1 MGLFSGIFKSVASGV
16 SFLGAYREAGGQSY
30 YGGGWALERF
40 NSIIGAHSSVDG
52 IVEEWELADEC
63 CEYMSVDGYDN
74 PWTQAY
80 EEEYERAEQRAEVL
94 SAASGGLIEFQAEDL
109 MNWERVE
116 MDAYKYAVQLANAWL
131 DGSEWIPEEVLD
143 WAWYTLSSHNG

>member
-1 MGLFSGIFKSVASGV
+1 MGLFSSIFKGVATNV

-30 YGGGWALERF
+30 SGGGWALDRF
-40 NSIIGAHSSVDG
+40 NSIVSAHSSVDG
-52 IVEEWELADEC
+52 IIDEFALNDEM
-63 CEYMSVDGYDN
+63 CEYMSVEGYDN

-80 EEEYERAEQRAEVL
+80 EEEYERAERRAEMMK
-94 SAASGGLIEFQAEDL
+94 AASGGVIDIEPEDL
-109 MNWERVE
+109 MNDERVE
-116 MDAYKYAVQLANAWL
+116 RDAYRYAAQLARAWL